1 MDKRTAQGKLLLHAA
16 GQCSGTT
23 LAERLYLLVDV
34 THQIIILF
42 DGSMKNRSEETQVLF
57 YRQVLIE
64 REASGHIPYPLADS
78 LIILHRIQPA
88 YRSLAFIGKQQ
99 GGKNTE
105 QRRFPRTV
113 RTDDSEEFTR
123 TDGQ

>member
-42 DGSMKNRSEETQVLF
+42 DGWYIKRKTVAKKLRFSSAVRVLM
-57 YRQVLIE
+57 
-64 REASGHIPYPLADS
+64 REKRPGIYPARW
-78 LIILHRIQPA
+78 RIA
-88 YRSLAFIGKQQ
+88 L
-99 GGKNTE
+99 
-105 QRRFPRTV
+105 
-113 RTDDSEEFTR
+113 
-123 TDGQ
+123 